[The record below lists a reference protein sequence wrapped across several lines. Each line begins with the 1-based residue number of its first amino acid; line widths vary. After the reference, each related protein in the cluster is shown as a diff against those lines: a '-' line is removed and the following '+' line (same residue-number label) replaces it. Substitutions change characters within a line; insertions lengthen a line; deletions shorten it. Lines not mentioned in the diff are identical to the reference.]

1 MYVCMYACR
10 YNIAGTLVTGGRL
23 VVYPELVRV
32 FDVAREIGPST
43 LGLVPQL
50 WAVLY
55 VQTYMLCTHVLLL
68 CGHTVC
74 MYMCR
79 KRPVHLSVPPPFLSF
94 ARAVDVH
101 VAR

>member
-1 MYVCMYACR
+1 MCR

-55 VQTYMLCTHVLLL
+55 V
-68 CGHTVC
+68 
-74 MYMCR
+74 
-79 KRPVHLSVPPPFLSF
+79 VHCCLRFAFRSKLRLSET
-94 ARAVDVH
+94 
-101 VAR
+101 